1 MTFRAQSRKP
11 LYGNFPSG
19 PLDCFCSLVL
29 MKSKGKLKNDAKKP
43 AMAEAPKVC
52 VDGDRDGACFL
63 SCFFDSAKKD
73 SCPKFRAIA
82 RMTVGEAPAQRAP
95 IPSAPAILFRA
106 SNTER

>member
-1 MTFRAQSRKP
+1 MTLRAQSKQP
-11 LYGNFPSG
+11 LYGSFPSE

-29 MKSKGKLKNDAKKP
+29 TKSKGKLKKDAKKP

-63 SCFFDSAKKD
+63 SCFFDSAKKE

-82 RMTVGEAPAQRAP
+82 RITVGEAPAQSAR
-95 IPSAPAILFRA
+95 IPSVPAILFKA